1 MIIGSAGLS
10 LVILGTALAL
20 AAETQTAWAEFMET
34 VAGVLIVAGLAL
46 LGAGVGL
53 AMPPLLRFG

>member
-10 LVILGTALAL
+10 LLVLGTALAL
-20 AAETQTAWAEFMET
+20 AAETQTVWAELMELA
-34 VAGVLIVAGLAL
+34 AGVMIVAGLAL
-46 LGAGVGL
+46 LGAGVGM

>member
-1 MIIGSAGLS
+1 VIVGSAGLS

-20 AAETQTAWAEFMET
+20 AAETQPVWAEIMET

-46 LGAGVGL
+46 LGAGVGM